1 MLTFLCIQLSK
12 RLTTL
17 LKWDIIVHLKS
28 LQYTV
33 QCGKRTGAAKMIND
47 DLALFK
53 CSGKTWKRLT
63 AERNSDWCWCQK
75 TAKAEVTKA
84 DCGCIKEAAS
94 ALYIMGN

>member
-17 LKWDIIVHLKS
+17 LKWNIIVHLKS

-33 QCGKRTGAAKMIND
+33 KCDKRTGAAKRIND

-53 CSGKTWKRLT
+53 CSGKMWKRLT
-63 AERNSDWCWCQK
+63 AE
-75 TAKAEVTKA
+75 
-84 DCGCIKEAAS
+84 
-94 ALYIMGN
+94 